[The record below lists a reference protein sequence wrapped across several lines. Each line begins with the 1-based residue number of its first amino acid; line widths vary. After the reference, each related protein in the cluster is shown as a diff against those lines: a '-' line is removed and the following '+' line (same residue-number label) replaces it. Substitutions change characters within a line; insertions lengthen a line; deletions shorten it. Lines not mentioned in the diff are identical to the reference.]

1 MPYRILIVEDDPNL
15 SVVLSGILAAS
26 GFNQETAADGISAI
40 AKATEDA
47 FDLILLDVG
56 LPDQSG
62 FAVCRQLR
70 DRGVDTPILLL
81 SGRAETS
88 DKIEGLRSGADDYVT
103 KPFDV
108 DELLARIQALLRRS
122 VSRALRS
129 LTEHRFA
136 DVYVDFLHGTV
147 VKGGAA
153 LNVSGRE
160 LHLLRHLIA
169 RRPHVV
175 SREELLTEVWGYRSS
190 DTRTVDVHVAAVR
203 RKLEDDQQQPRHIV
217 TERGKGYRFCG

>member
-15 SVVLSGILAAS
+15 AVVLSGVLAGS
-26 GFNQETAADGISAI
+26 GFDQETAADGAAAI

-70 DRGVDTPILLL
+70 ERGVDIPILLL

-103 KPFDV
+103 QTF
-108 DELLARIQALLRRS
+108 
-122 VSRALRS
+122 
-129 LTEHRFA
+129 
-136 DVYVDFLHGTV
+136 
-147 VKGGAA
+147 
-153 LNVSGRE
+153 
-160 LHLLRHLIA
+160 
-169 RRPHVV
+169 
-175 SREELLTEVWGYRSS
+175 
-190 DTRTVDVHVAAVR
+190 
-203 RKLEDDQQQPRHIV
+203 
-217 TERGKGYRFCG
+217 

>member
-1 MPYRILIVEDDPNL
+1 MPYRILIVEDDLNL
-15 SVVLSGILAAS
+15 AVVLSGVLARS
-26 GFNQETAADGISAI
+26 GFNQETAADGAAAI

-70 DRGVDTPILLL
+70 ERGVDIPILLL

-88 DKIEGLRSGADDYVT
+88 DKIEGLRSGADDYVS

-108 DELLARIQALLRRS
+108 DELLARIHALLRRS
-122 VSRALRS
+122 VSRAFRS

-147 VKGGAA
+147 VKGGDA
-153 LNVSGRE
+153 LSVSGRE

-175 SREELLTEVWGYRSS
+175 SREELLTEVWGYRS
-190 DTRTVDVHVAAVR
+190 
-203 RKLEDDQQQPRHIV
+203 
-217 TERGKGYRFCG
+217 

>member
-1 MPYRILIVEDDPNL
+1 MI
-15 SVVLSGILAAS
+15 
-26 GFNQETAADGISAI
+26 T
-40 AKATEDA
+40 
-47 FDLILLDVG
+47 
-56 LPDQSG
+56 
-62 FAVCRQLR
+62 LR
-70 DRGVDTPILLL
+70 
-81 SGRAETS
+81 
-88 DKIEGLRSGADDYVT
+88 